1 LAWFRRRR
9 PRPAEKCALIALSA
23 PGGGD
28 LCTDGEDGPPGAF
41 LASDD
46 PLDEDGDGDD
56 GVSEHEHPKESSG
69 EDAMATSGPGAPRGE
84 GLSFHFSLEGN
95 ELVGSAKIWRE
106 IWRRNPQ
113 LAMPDKKIGI
123 NQNGIF

>member
-1 LAWFRRRR
+1 MAWFRRRR
-9 PRPAEKCALIALSA
+9 PRPAEKCALIALRA
-23 PGGGD
+23 GGGD

-69 EDAMATSGPGAPRGE
+69 EDAMATSGPRRSARD
-84 GLSFHFSLEGN
+84 FSLEGN
-95 ELVGSAKIWRE
+95 ELVGI
-106 IWRRNPQ
+106 
-113 LAMPDKKIGI
+113 
-123 NQNGIF
+123 

>member
-1 LAWFRRRR
+1 MAWFRRRR
-9 PRPAEKCALIALSA
+9 PRPAEKCALIALRA
-23 PGGGD
+23 GGGD

-69 EDAMATSGPGAPRGE
+69 EDAMATGPGAPRGD
-84 GLSFHFSLEGN
+84 GLGFHFSLEGN
-95 ELVGSAKIWRE
+95 ELVGAKIGRDLE
-106 IWRRNPQ
+106 EEPQ
-113 LAMPDKKIGI
+113 LAMQDMKIGI